1 MNQDVNDRRRLQKA
15 VLAMPLTNM
24 VSWRSIPP
32 PLRGSFNMLGFKE
45 IKWTMRG

>member
-1 MNQDVNDRRRLQKA
+1 MNQGAMIEDVYKKQFWP
-15 VLAMPLTNM
+15 PLTNV

-32 PLRGSFNMLGFKE
+32 PLRGSFNMLGSKE